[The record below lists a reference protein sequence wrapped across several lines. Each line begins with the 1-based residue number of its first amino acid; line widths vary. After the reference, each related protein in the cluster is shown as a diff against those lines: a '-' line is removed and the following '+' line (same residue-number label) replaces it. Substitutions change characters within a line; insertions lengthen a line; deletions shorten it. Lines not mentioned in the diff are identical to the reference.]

1 MIYLGKFIKEVE
13 KKTINNYINNYL
25 DATNEYAKYLTGS
38 PSFSTYY
45 SINLESSTKDLGLEN
60 VTDII

>member
-25 DATNEYAKYLTGS
+25 DATNEYAK
-38 PSFSTYY
+38 
-45 SINLESSTKDLGLEN
+45 
-60 VTDII
+60 